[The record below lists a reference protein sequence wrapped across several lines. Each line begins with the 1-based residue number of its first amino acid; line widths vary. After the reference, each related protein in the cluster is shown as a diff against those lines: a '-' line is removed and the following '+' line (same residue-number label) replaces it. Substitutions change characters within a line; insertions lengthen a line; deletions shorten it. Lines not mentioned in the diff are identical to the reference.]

1 MVTVATVADRVKGV
15 IVEQLGI
22 EEDEINLNSSFTEDL
37 NADSLDMVELV
48 MAFEEEFS
56 SSDSEIEIP
65 DEEAEKILTVQDAV
79 SFLNKMGVED
89 S

>member
-1 MVTVATVADRVKGV
+1 VATVADRVKGV

-56 SSDSEIEIP
+56 SSDSEVEIP

>member
-56 SSDSEIEIP
+56 SSDSEVEIP

>member
-1 MVTVATVADRVKGV
+1 MATVADRVKGV

-56 SSDSEIEIP
+56 SSDSEVEIP
-65 DEEAEKILTVQDAV
+65 NI
-79 SFLNKMGVED
+79 D
-89 S
+89 SPRCCFIFK

>member
-1 MVTVATVADRVKGV
+1 VVTVATVADRVKGV

-56 SSDSEIEIP
+56 SSDSEVEIP